1 MNFDVKFDNSN
12 KDITVQ
18 MSGDTSY
25 TVNMGTSSSGTTDH
39 NKLKNR
45 DAENQHPIKAI
56 TDLEKELSEKLEEED
71 LEEFSNLDII
81 KLWNSI

>member
-45 DAENQHPIKAI
+45 DAENQHPIAI